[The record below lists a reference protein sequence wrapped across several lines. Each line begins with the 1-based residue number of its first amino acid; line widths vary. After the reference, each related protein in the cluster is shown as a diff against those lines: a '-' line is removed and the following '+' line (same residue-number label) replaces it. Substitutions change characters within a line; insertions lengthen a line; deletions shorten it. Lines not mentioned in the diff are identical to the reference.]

1 MAEIKFSCPHCNQHI
16 SCDEPWAGHQIQC
29 PACQNNIA
37 VPQGQAPI
45 TSAAAPAP
53 ASESSKPAGMKLS
66 AGATQVTRHS
76 APTPATT
83 RKFTPRPRKSENS
96 LLKYGLLAVVVA
108 VLAGIGYF
116 YGLPLLNRDS
126 QKEQNGKVPGD
137 TKTSQT
143 SSGGG
148 GPLGE
153 VNGAMDVSDALDGGS
168 SSPRPKPRPAPATNN
183 AARPRLGAPHQ

>member
-29 PACQNNIA
+29 PACRNSIV
-37 VPQGQAPI
+37 VPQPHAPMA
-45 TSAAAPAP
+45 SPAAPAP
-53 ASESSKPAGMKLS
+53 TTESSKPAGMKLS
-66 AGATQVTRHS
+66 AGATQVTRPP

-83 RKFTPRPRKSENS
+83 RKFTPRPPKSENS
-96 LLKYGLLAVVVA
+96 LLKYGLLVVVVA
-108 VLAGIGYF
+108 VLAGIGYI

-126 QKEQNGKVPGD
+126 QPEHNGKAPGD
-137 TKTSQT
+137 TKASQT
-143 SSGGG
+143 GSGAA

-168 SSPRPKPRPAPATNN
+168 SSPRPKPRPAPATNTV
-183 AARPRLGAPHQ
+183 AHPRPGAPHQ